1 VLFIFIVIILSI
13 SHAFTDDSLKVSK
26 IYVNTKDVFDDAV
39 VHTSFEK
46 ELYKFGNWFH
56 IETKESVIRA
66 KLPFGEGDAI
76 TYSEI
81 QDAEKNLRALSYIS
95 DAKIEA
101 KRDSLGNTDLYV
113 ETSDNWTFAPTIS
126 LGKPGEKWL
135 WEVGLLENNLL
146 GFGHTIG
153 FFFNRGEDRDQ
164 KYLQYRTDDFI
175 FPHNKF
181 NILLSENTDGF
192 SRYVS
197 LSYPFISRA
206 KNQWAYDADW
216 LWSKRDENFYESKN
230 SDPIE
235 TIEGLKE
242 DSLSI
247 WLQRSFGG
255 ASFKTYFGMGYD
267 YHEIGNGEL
276 GVGSWKDSRLGFSLA
291 ASRIHLEKKY
301 NLHRV
306 KWAEDVE
313 QGYYIKTTVSKNFED
328 LGADNDDL
336 FFIHNINLSLSAG
349 GHNFLARG
357 KNSFYCNSDSVRDI
371 HSSLFGEYIF
381 KPDLK
386 WSSVL
391 SAQINSWQKTGDKFS
406 VPNHQLYLDGYNI
419 FPGFPSY
426 YYAGENTFAF
436 KAEQRYFLDF
446 EFLTQVPSFAV
457 FLTAGQATDRLR
469 EFEPRDLVYMAGIG
483 LRGSSSKS
491 VQGIVSHINLSWP
504 LNGDLKNGF
513 SPRFSFIGKVEL

>member
-1 VLFIFIVIILSI
+1 VPFLFIILVCLVSL
-13 SHAFTDDSLKVSK
+13 AFSEDSLRISK
-26 IYVNTKDVFDDAV
+26 IYIYPKDVFDDAV
-39 VHTSFEK
+39 VHTPFEK

-66 KLPFGEGDAI
+66 KLPFGEGDVI
-76 TYSEI
+76 PYSEM
-81 QDAEKNLRALSYIS
+81 QNTEKNLRALSYIS

-101 KRDSLGNTDLYV
+101 KKDSLGNTDLYV

-135 WEVGLLENNLL
+135 WEAGLLENNLF
-146 GFGHTIG
+146 GFGQTVG
-153 FFFNRGEDRDQ
+153 FFFKRGEDRDQ
-164 KYLQYRTDDFI
+164 KYLLYRTDDFI

-181 NILLSENTDGF
+181 NFLLSENTDGF
-192 SRYVS
+192 SRYVG
-197 LSYPFISRA
+197 LSYPFISRV
-206 KNQWAYDADW
+206 KNQWAYDVNW
-216 LWSKRDENFYESKN
+216 LWSERDENFYESKKPEPVKTVK
-230 SDPIE
+230 D
-235 TIEGLKE
+235 LKE

-255 ASFKTYFGMGYD
+255 ASFKTYLGMGYD
-267 YHEIGNGEL
+267 YHKIESREAA
-276 GVGSWKDSRLGFSLA
+276 SEFKDSRLGFSLA
-291 ASRIHLEKKY
+291 ASRIHLEKRY

-313 QGYYIKTTVSKNFED
+313 RGYYIKTAISKNFEE
-328 LGADNDDL
+328 LGADNDDWH
-336 FFIHNINLSLSAG
+336 FMHNINLSLGTG
-349 GHNFLARG
+349 GHNFLAKG
-357 KNSFYCNSDSVRDI
+357 LNSFYCNGDSIRDM

-381 KPDLK
+381 KPGLR

-391 SAQINSWQKTGDKFS
+391 SANIESWQKTGEKFS
-406 VPNHQLYLDGYNI
+406 VPNRQLYLDGYNI

-426 YYAGENTFAF
+426 YLVGENTFSF
-436 KAEQRYFLDF
+436 KAEQRYFPDF
-446 EFLTQVPSFAV
+446 ELLTQVPSFAV
-457 FLTAGQATDRLR
+457 FLTAGQATGMLR
-469 EFEPRDLVYMAGIG
+469 EFEPRDLIYMAGIG

-504 LNGDLKNGF
+504 LNGELKNGF